1 VTEIAFHKCIQT
13 AIAGLANYNMPAW
26 RKAKRVVTIADIPEA
41 KSRVPA
47 APSRPAITL
56 AAASTV
62 GLAQRVYK

>member
-1 VTEIAFHKCIQT
+1 MLICGSTVSNLLTVWS
-13 AIAGLANYNMPAW
+13 PAR
-26 RKAKRVVTIADIPEA
+26 RKVKRVVTMEDMPEA

-62 GLAQRVYK
+62 GLPHRLYM